1 MVPHLS
7 FRASAKNLGN
17 TPKVHP
23 LYATGML
30 RRYTS
35 LNDKYIHLL
44 LFLLLFPLCL
54 HAQEEKKDTV
64 VQERKRLVSTLADG
78 VVELTDDV
86 ATVVRHTGRKI
97 RCEMKDFNAVDTAYI
112 SPNLYNL
119 AFMLEHST
127 WYEHYQLG
135 NNSGSQSQ
143 RLNFSPTLG
152 TKLGIYFGWRWI
164 FLGYTFDVEDLFGGN
179 KDKPKKKEMSL
190 NIYSSKFGIDLYYR
204 KTGSDFKLRSHDGFN
219 LNSPSL
225 RNLHFDGLQS
235 SIRGLNAYWIFN
247 HRKFS
252 YPAVYSQSPN
262 QRRSA
267 GSFMAGFSYSQHRI
281 SFDAGKL
288 PPAILSQ
295 LSDGLRFNSIKYS
308 DYSLGFGYGYNW
320 VFAKNWV
327 SNLSLLPGIGYKKS
341 RIDDHDFKNES
352 WIKDINFDLITRA
365 GIVYNNAK
373 YFVGASVVL
382 HTYDYRKP
390 NLSVTNSFG
399 TLRIYAG
406 FNFWKRKKYRD

>member
-1 MVPHLS
+1 MYSILS
-7 FRASAKNLGN
+7 FRASAKNLGGIIKN
-17 TPKVHP
+17 MHTP
-23 LYATGML
+23 YATEIFRTESSTTRL
-30 RRYTS
+30 PPFSR
-35 LNDKYIHLL
+35 LNDKLIGL
-44 LFLLLFPLCL
+44 LFLLLLFPFCL
-54 HAQEEKKDTV
+54 HAQEEKKI
-64 VQERKRLVSTLADG
+64 
-78 VVELTDDV
+78 TDDI
-86 ATVVRHTGRKI
+86 ADAVRQTGREI
-97 RCEMKDFNAVDTAYI
+97 RDKVKDFNAIDTTYI

-127 WYEHYQLG
+127 WYEHYRLG
-135 NNSGSQSQ
+135 NNASKDPQ
-143 RLNFSPTLG
+143 RLNFSPSLG

-164 FLGYTFDVEDLFGGN
+164 FLGYTFDIEDLFGDN
-179 KDKPKKKEMSL
+179 KNKPKKKEMSL
-190 NIYSSKFGIDLYYR
+190 NIYSSKFGVDLYYR
-204 KTGSDFKLRSHDGFN
+204 KTGSDFKLRSFDNIGIDN
-219 LNSPSL
+219 PSL
-225 RNLHFDGLQS
+225 ENKHFDGLES
-235 SIRGLNAYWIFN
+235 SIKGLNAYWIFN

-252 YPAVYSQSPN
+252 YPAAYSQSTN

-281 SFDAGKL
+281 SFDYEKL
-288 PPAILSQ
+288 PAAILDRINPS
-295 LSDGLRFNSIKYS
+295 LKFSHIKYS

-341 RIDDHDFKNES
+341 KIDDNDFRNES

-373 YFVGASVVL
+373 YFVGASLVL

-390 NLSVTNSFG
+390 SLSVTNSFG

-406 FNFWKRKKYRD
+406 FNFWKKKEYKNKEK

>member
-1 MVPHLS
+1 MPTRYCHSERSEDGLLRTTS
-7 FRASAKNLGN
+7 EKSRK
-17 TPKVHP
+17 HP
-23 LYATGML
+23 LSATEIL
-30 RRYTS
+30 PPCSR
-35 LNDKYIHLL
+35 LNDKLIGL
-44 LFLLLFPLCL
+44 LFLLLLFPFSL
-54 HAQEEKKDTV
+54 HAQEEKKI
-64 VQERKRLVSTLADG
+64 
-78 VVELTDDV
+78 TDDI
-86 ATVVRHTGRKI
+86 ADAVRQTGREI
-97 RCEMKDFNAVDTAYI
+97 RDKVKDFNAIDTTYI

-127 WYEHYQLG
+127 WYEHYRLG
-135 NNSGSQSQ
+135 NNASKDPQ
-143 RLNFSPTLG
+143 RLNFSPSLG

-164 FLGYTFDVEDLFGGN
+164 FLGYTFDIEDLFGDN
-179 KDKPKKKEMSL
+179 KNKPKKKEMSL
-190 NIYSSKFGIDLYYR
+190 NIYSSKFGVDLYYR
-204 KTGSDFKLRSHDGFN
+204 KTGSDFKLRSFDNIGIDN
-219 LNSPSL
+219 PSL
-225 RNLHFDGLQS
+225 ENKHFDGLES
-235 SIRGLNAYWIFN
+235 SIKGLNAYWIFN

-252 YPAVYSQSPN
+252 YPAAYSQSTN

-281 SFDAGKL
+281 SFDYEKL
-288 PPAILSQ
+288 PPAILERINPS
-295 LSDGLRFNSIKYS
+295 LKFSHIKYS

-341 RIDDHDFKNES
+341 KIDDNDFRNES

-373 YFVGASVVL
+373 YFVGASLVL

-390 NLSVTNSFG
+390 SLSVTNSFG

-406 FNFWKRKKYRD
+406 FNFWKKKEYKDASSR

>member
-1 MVPHLS
+1 MYSILS
-7 FRASAKNLGN
+7 FRASAKNLGGIIKN
-17 TPKVHP
+17 MHTP
-23 LYATGML
+23 YATEIL
-30 RRYTS
+30 PPFSR
-35 LNDKYIHLL
+35 LNGKSIGL
-44 LFLLLFPLCL
+44 LFLLLLFPFCL
-54 HAQEEKKDTV
+54 HAQEEKKI
-64 VQERKRLVSTLADG
+64 
-78 VVELTDDV
+78 TDDI
-86 ATVVRHTGRKI
+86 ADAVRQTGREI
-97 RCEMKDFNAVDTAYI
+97 RDKVKDFNAIDTTYI

-127 WYEHYQLG
+127 WYEHYRLG
-135 NNSGSQSQ
+135 NNASKDPQ
-143 RLNFSPTLG
+143 RLNFSPSLG

-164 FLGYTFDVEDLFGGN
+164 FLGYTFDIEDLFGDN
-179 KDKPKKKEMSL
+179 KNKPKKKEMSL
-190 NIYSSKFGIDLYYR
+190 NIYSSKFGVDLYYR
-204 KTGSDFKLRSHDGFN
+204 KTGSDFKLRSFDNIGIDN
-219 LNSPSL
+219 PSL
-225 RNLHFDGLQS
+225 ENKHFDGLES
-235 SIRGLNAYWIFN
+235 SIKGLNAYWIFN

-252 YPAVYSQSPN
+252 YPAAYSQSTN

-281 SFDAGKL
+281 SFDYEKL
-288 PPAILSQ
+288 PAAILDRINPS
-295 LSDGLRFNSIKYS
+295 LKFSHIKYS

-341 RIDDHDFKNES
+341 KIDDNDFRNES

-373 YFVGASVVL
+373 YFVGASLVL

-390 NLSVTNSFG
+390 SLSVTNSFG

-406 FNFWKRKKYRD
+406 FNFWKKKEYKNKEK

>member
-1 MVPHLS
+1 MYSILS
-7 FRASAKNLGN
+7 FRASAKNLGGIIKN
-17 TPKVHP
+17 MHTP
-23 LYATGML
+23 YATEIFRTESSTTRL
-30 RRYTS
+30 PPFSR
-35 LNDKYIHLL
+35 LNGKSIGL
-44 LFLLLFPLCL
+44 LFLLLLFPFCL
-54 HAQEEKKDTV
+54 HAQEEKKI
-64 VQERKRLVSTLADG
+64 
-78 VVELTDDV
+78 TDDI
-86 ATVVRHTGRKI
+86 ADAVRHTGREI
-97 RCEMKDFNAVDTAYI
+97 RDKVKDFNAIDTTYI

-127 WYEHYQLG
+127 WYEHYRLG
-135 NNSGSQSQ
+135 NNASKDPQ
-143 RLNFSPTLG
+143 RLNFSPSLG

-164 FLGYTFDVEDLFGGN
+164 FLGYTFDIEDLFGDN
-179 KDKPKKKEMSL
+179 KNKPKKKEMSL
-190 NIYSSKFGIDLYYR
+190 NIYSSKFGVDLYYR
-204 KTGSDFKLRSHDGFN
+204 KTGSDFKLRSFDNIGIDN
-219 LNSPSL
+219 PSL
-225 RNLHFDGLQS
+225 ENKHFDGLES
-235 SIRGLNAYWIFN
+235 SIKGLNAYWIFN

-252 YPAVYSQSPN
+252 YPAAYSQSTN

-281 SFDAGKL
+281 SFDYEKL
-288 PPAILSQ
+288 PAAILDRINPS
-295 LSDGLRFNSIKYS
+295 LKFSHIKYS

-341 RIDDHDFKNES
+341 KIDDNDFRNES

-373 YFVGASVVL
+373 YFVGASLVL

-390 NLSVTNSFG
+390 SLSVTNSFG

-406 FNFWKRKKYRD
+406 FNFWKKKEYKDASSR